1 MICSTSTQ
9 QNQPSA
15 VAKGSSSYNK
25 YHQPT
30 GSRGVAIAASTGVQ
44 SVNVE
49 GAGVAWTNGVLALS
63 IDGVTICAH
72 LLDA

>member
-1 MICSTSTQ
+1 M
-9 QNQPSA
+9 
-15 VAKGSSSYNK
+15 
-25 YHQPT
+25 
-30 GSRGVAIAASTGVQ
+30 AIAASTGVQ

-49 GAGVAWTNGVLALS
+49 GAGVAWTNGGLTLS